1 MRNGRS
7 DGASDV
13 NEGVQAMTDPTD
25 LTRRTILTLGSAGAV
40 GGALALAGC
49 AADAPSG
56 TASPTTT
63 PSPTVTDEPTS
74 EEPTAAPDAPPAGE
88 DIAALA
94 DVPVGGSI
102 DAKINGQDAL
112 IAQPTAGQ
120 VVAFS
125 AICTHQQCVVAAAG
139 DEFHCPCHGSMY
151 DAATG
156 DVIQGPALKAL
167 TPIPVAVSGDRIV
180 AAS

>member
-1 MRNGRS
+1 
-7 DGASDV
+7 
-13 NEGVQAMTDPTD
+13 MTDPTD
-25 LTRRTILTLGSAGAV
+25 LTRRTILALGSAGAV

-49 AADAPSG
+49 AADAPAETS
-56 TASPTTT
+56 SPTATT
-63 PSPTVTDEPTS
+63 PAPSVTDEPPTG
-74 EEPTAAPDAPPAGE
+74 ETAAPDAAPVGE

-102 DAKINGQDAL
+102 DATINGEPAL

-125 AICTHQQCVVAAAG
+125 AVCTHQQCVVAAAG
-139 DEFHCPCHGSMY
+139 NEFDCPCHGSKF

-156 DVIQGPALKAL
+156 DVINGPALRPL
-167 TPIPVAVSGDRIV
+167 STIPVAVSGDRIV

>member
-1 MRNGRS
+1 
-7 DGASDV
+7 
-13 NEGVQAMTDPTD
+13 MTDPTD
-25 LTRRTILTLGSAGAV
+25 VTRRTALTIGSVGAI
-40 GGALALAGC
+40 GSALALAAC
-49 AADAPSG
+49 STAP
-56 TASPTTT
+56 AEPTT
-63 PSPTVTDEPTS
+63 
-74 EEPTAAPDAPPAGE
+74 APDAPPAGG

-102 DAKINGQDAL
+102 DATIDGERAL

-125 AICTHQQCVVAAAG
+125 AICTHRQCVVAAAG
-139 DEFHCPCHGSMY
+139 AELHCPCHGSMF

-156 DVIQGPALKAL
+156 DVIQGPALEPLA
-167 TPIPVAVSGDRIV
+167 PIPVAVAGDRIV

>member
-1 MRNGRS
+1 
-7 DGASDV
+7 V
-13 NEGVQAMTDPTD
+13 
-25 LTRRTILTLGSAGAV
+25 
-40 GGALALAGC
+40 LAGC
-49 AADAPSG
+49 TTDASDGSASP
-56 TASPTTT
+56 TASPS
-63 PSPTVTDEPTS
+63 PSPSLT
-74 EEPTAAPDAPPAGE
+74 EEPEPDATAAPDAPPVGE
-88 DIAALA
+88 DVAALA

-102 DAKINGQDAL
+102 DATINGQPAL

-139 DEFHCPCHGSMY
+139 SEFDCPCHGSKF

-156 DVIQGPALKAL
+156 DVLNGPALEPL
-167 TPIPVAVSGDRIV
+167 SPIAVSVSGDRIV

>member
-1 MRNGRS
+1 
-7 DGASDV
+7 
-13 NEGVQAMTDPTD
+13 MTEPTD
-25 LTRRTILTLGSAGAV
+25 LTRRTVLTLGSVGAV
-40 GGALALAGC
+40 GGALALAACSTG
-49 AADAPSG
+49 DPGG
-56 TASPTTT
+56 TSSATVKPT
-63 PSPTVTDEPTS
+63 PSDETPTDPAS
-74 EEPTAAPDAPPAGE
+74 APDAPHLGG
-88 DIAALA
+88 DVAALA

-102 DAKINGQDAL
+102 DAEINGEPAL

-139 DEFHCPCHGSMY
+139 GEFHCPCHGSKF

-156 DVIQGPALKAL
+156 DVIHGPALEPL
-167 TPIPVAVSGDRIV
+167 SPIEVAVSGDRIV

>member
-1 MRNGRS
+1 
-7 DGASDV
+7 
-13 NEGVQAMTDPTD
+13 MTTSSD
-25 LTRRTILTLGSAGAV
+25 LTRRTVLTVGSAGAV
-40 GGALALAGC
+40 GGVLALAAC
-49 AADAPSG
+49 AADVSDG
-56 TASPTTT
+56 ST
-63 PSPTVTDEPTS
+63 PSSSKPTSAPPSVTDEPVTGA
-74 EEPTAAPDAPPAGE
+74 TGAPDAPAVGE

-102 DAKINGQDAL
+102 DATINGEPAL

-125 AICTHQQCVVAAAG
+125 AICTHQACVVAAAG
-139 DEFHCPCHGSMY
+139 DEFDCPCHGSRF

-156 DVIQGPALKAL
+156 DVLNGPALKPL
-167 TPIPVAVSGDRIV
+167 PSIPVAISGDRIV

>member
-1 MRNGRS
+1 
-7 DGASDV
+7 
-13 NEGVQAMTDPTD
+13 MTDAAE
-25 LTRRTILTLGSAGAV
+25 LTRRTVLALGSTSAV

-49 AADAPSG
+49 APSQEAP
-56 TASPTTT
+56 ASPEASASLDPSADPTDSPAATT
-63 PSPTVTDEPTS
+63 S
-74 EEPTAAPDAPPAGE
+74 PDAPALGG

-102 DAKINGQDAL
+102 DATIDGQPAL
-112 IAQPTAGQ
+112 IAQPTAGT

-139 DEFHCPCHGSMY
+139 AEFHCPCHGSMF

-156 DVIQGPALKAL
+156 DVLNGPALEPLSA
-167 TPIPVAVSGDRIV
+167 IPVAVAGDRIV

>member
-1 MRNGRS
+1 
-7 DGASDV
+7 
-13 NEGVQAMTDPTD
+13 MTDPTD

-40 GGALALAGC
+40 GSALALAGC
-49 AADAPSG
+49 AADAPAETS
-56 TASPTTT
+56 SPTAN
-63 PSPTVTDEPTS
+63 PSPTVTEEPTA
-74 EEPTAAPDAPPAGE
+74 EQPTAAPDAPPVGE

-94 DVPVGGSI
+94 DVPVSGSI
-102 DAKINGQDAL
+102 DATIKGAPAL

-139 DEFHCPCHGSMY
+139 NEFDCPCHGSKY

-156 DVIQGPALKAL
+156 DVLNGPALEPLSA
-167 TPIPVAVSGDRIV
+167 IPVAVSGDRIV
-180 AAS
+180 ATS

>member
-1 MRNGRS
+1 
-7 DGASDV
+7 
-13 NEGVQAMTDPTD
+13 MTDPTD
-25 LTRRTILTLGSAGAV
+25 LTRRTMLTLGSVGAL

-49 AADAPSG
+49 ATDAPEGS
-56 TASPTTT
+56 ASPTTT
-63 PSPTVTDEPTS
+63 PTTPAPSVTDEPET
-74 EEPTAAPDAPPAGE
+74 EPTAAPDAPPVG
-88 DIAALA
+88 DDVAALA

-102 DAKINGQDAL
+102 DATINGQPAL

-139 DEFHCPCHGSMY
+139 AAFDCPCHGSRF

-156 DVIQGPALKAL
+156 DVINGPALEPLSA
-167 TPIPVAVSGDRIV
+167 IPVAVSGDRIV
-180 AAS
+180 ATS

>member
-1 MRNGRS
+1 
-7 DGASDV
+7 
-13 NEGVQAMTDPTD
+13 MTDPTD

-40 GGALALAGC
+40 GSALALAGC

-56 TASPTTT
+56 TASPTAN
-63 PSPTVTDEPTS
+63 PSPTVTEEPTA
-74 EEPTAAPDAPPAGE
+74 EQPTAAPDAPPVGE

-102 DAKINGQDAL
+102 DATIKGAPAL

-139 DEFHCPCHGSMY
+139 NEFDCPCHGSKY

-156 DVIQGPALKAL
+156 DVLNGPALEPLSA
-167 TPIPVAVSGDRIV
+167 IPVAVSGDRIV
-180 AAS
+180 ATS

>member
-1 MRNGRS
+1 
-7 DGASDV
+7 
-13 NEGVQAMTDPTD
+13 MTTSPD
-25 LTRRTILTLGSAGAV
+25 LTRRTVLTVGSAGAV
-40 GGALALAGC
+40 GGVLTLAACSPAEPDGATGSSTPTAVAPSVTDEPVAEPTA
-49 AADAPSG
+49 AADAP
-56 TASPTTT
+56 AL
-63 PSPTVTDEPTS
+63 
-74 EEPTAAPDAPPAGE
+74 GE

-102 DAKINGQDAL
+102 DATINGEPAL

-125 AICTHQQCVVAAAG
+125 AICSHQACVVAAAG
-139 DEFHCPCHGSMY
+139 DEFDCPCHGSRF

-156 DVIQGPALKAL
+156 DVLNGPALEPL
-167 TPIPVAVSGDRIV
+167 SSIPVAVSGDRIV

>member
-1 MRNGRS
+1 
-7 DGASDV
+7 
-13 NEGVQAMTDPTD
+13 MTDPTD
-25 LTRRTILTLGSAGAV
+25 LTRRTMLTLGSFGAF
-40 GGALALAGC
+40 GGALVLAGC
-49 AADAPSG
+49 SADASDGSASP
-56 TASPTTT
+56 TASP
-63 PSPTVTDEPTS
+63 SPTLTEEPGTEPT
-74 EEPTAAPDAPPAGE
+74 TAPDAPAVGE
-88 DIAALA
+88 DVAALA

-102 DAKINGQDAL
+102 DATINGQPAL

-139 DEFHCPCHGSMY
+139 SEFDCPCHGSRF

-156 DVIQGPALKAL
+156 DVLNGPALEPL
-167 TPIPVAVSGDRIV
+167 SPIAVSVSGDRIV

>member
-1 MRNGRS
+1 MS
-7 DGASDV
+7 D
-13 NEGVQAMTDPTD
+13 P
-25 LTRRTILTLGSAGAV
+25 TRRTILTIGSAGAI

-49 AADAPSG
+49 AADSPAPSG
-56 TASPTTT
+56 SAGTT
-63 PSPTVTDEPTS
+63 PPSEVKPPPTETTGPST
-74 EEPTAAPDAPPAGE
+74 APDAPALGG
-88 DIAALA
+88 DIAAVA

-102 DAKINGQDAL
+102 DATIHGQPAL
-112 IAQPTAGQ
+112 IAQPTAGH

-139 DEFHCPCHGSMY
+139 AEFHCPCHGSMY

-156 DVIQGPALKAL
+156 DVVQGPAIDPLP
-167 TPIPVAVSGDRIV
+167 PIAVAISGDRIV

>member
-1 MRNGRS
+1 
-7 DGASDV
+7 
-13 NEGVQAMTDPTD
+13 MTDPTD

-56 TASPTTT
+56 TAAPTTP
-63 PSPTVTDEPTS
+63 PSPTVTEEPTA
-74 EEPTAAPDAPPAGE
+74 EQPTAAPDAPPLGE
-88 DIAALA
+88 DVAALA

-102 DAKINGQDAL
+102 DATINGAPAL
-112 IAQPTAGQ
+112 VAQPTAGQ

-139 DEFHCPCHGSMY
+139 NEFDCPCHGSRF

-156 DVIQGPALKAL
+156 DVLGGPALEPLSA
-167 TPIPVAVSGDRIV
+167 IPVAVSGDRIV
-180 AAS
+180 ATS

>member
-1 MRNGRS
+1 
-7 DGASDV
+7 
-13 NEGVQAMTDPTD
+13 MTDPTD
-25 LTRRTILTLGSAGAV
+25 LTRRTVLTLGSFGAF
-40 GGALALAGC
+40 GGALVLAGC
-49 AADAPSG
+49 STDASDGSG
-56 TASPTTT
+56 SPTASP
-63 PSPTVTDEPTS
+63 SPTLTEEPGTEPT
-74 EEPTAAPDAPPAGE
+74 TAPDAPAVGE
-88 DIAALA
+88 DVAALA

-102 DAKINGQDAL
+102 DATINGQPAL

-139 DEFHCPCHGSMY
+139 SEFDCPCHGSRF

-156 DVIQGPALKAL
+156 DVLNGPALEPL
-167 TPIPVAVSGDRIV
+167 SPIAVSVSGDRIV

>member
-1 MRNGRS
+1 
-7 DGASDV
+7 
-13 NEGVQAMTDPTD
+13 MTNPTE
-25 LTRRTILTLGSAGAV
+25 LTRRTVLTFGSFGAF
-40 GGALALAGC
+40 GGALVLAGC
-49 AADAPSG
+49 AADVSPDDDSPAP
-56 TASPTTT
+56 T
-63 PSPTVTDEPTS
+63 PEPTEDPS
-74 EEPTAAPDAPPAGE
+74 VDPSAAPDAPAVGD

-102 DAKINGQDAL
+102 DATINGEAAL
-112 IAQPTAGQ
+112 ISQPTAGQ

-139 DEFHCPCHGSMY
+139 TEFHCPCHGSMY

-156 DVIQGPALKAL
+156 EVIQGPALEPLSEIA
-167 TPIPVAVSGDRIV
+167 VAVSGDRIV

>member
-1 MRNGRS
+1 
-7 DGASDV
+7 
-13 NEGVQAMTDPTD
+13 MTDPTD

-49 AADAPSG
+49 AADAPAD
-56 TASPTTT
+56 TASPTATT
-63 PSPTVTDEPTS
+63 PAPSVTDEPPT
-74 EEPTAAPDAPPAGE
+74 EETTAPDAAPLGE
-88 DIAALA
+88 DVAALA

-102 DAKINGQDAL
+102 DATINGEPAL

-125 AICTHQQCVVAAAG
+125 AVCTHQQCVVAAAG
-139 DEFHCPCHGSMY
+139 SEFDCPCHGSRF

-156 DVIQGPALKAL
+156 DVIKGPALKPLSA
-167 TPIPVAVSGDRIV
+167 IPVAVSGDRIV
-180 AAS
+180 ATS

>member
-1 MRNGRS
+1 
-7 DGASDV
+7 
-13 NEGVQAMTDPTD
+13 MTDPT
-25 LTRRTILTLGSAGAV
+25 RRTVLTLGSAGAI

-49 AADAPSG
+49 AADAPS
-56 TASPTTT
+56 PTSSSSDV
-63 PSPTVTDEPTS
+63 PPTVVEDPPTS
-74 EEPTAAPDAPPAGE
+74 TGPTAAPDAPALGG
-88 DIAALA
+88 DVAALA

-102 DAKINGQDAL
+102 DATIDGEPAL

-139 DEFHCPCHGSMY
+139 DEFHCPCHGSMF

-156 DVIQGPALKAL
+156 DVIQGPALEPL
-167 TPIPVAVSGDRIV
+167 TPIAVAVSGDRIV

>member
-1 MRNGRS
+1 
-7 DGASDV
+7 
-13 NEGVQAMTDPTD
+13 MTTSSH
-25 LTRRTILTLGSAGAV
+25 LTRRTVLTVGSTGALGGV
-40 GGALALAGC
+40 LALAAC
-49 AADAPSG
+49 APGDPDASSSKPTSAAPS
-56 TASPTTT
+56 
-63 PSPTVTDEPTS
+63 VTDEPVTG
-74 EEPTAAPDAPPAGE
+74 TTGAPDAPAVGE

-102 DAKINGQDAL
+102 DATINGEPAL

-125 AICTHQQCVVAAAG
+125 AVCTHQGCIVAASG
-139 DEFHCPCHGSMY
+139 DEFDCPCHGSKF

-156 DVIQGPALKAL
+156 DVLNGPALEPLPA
-167 TPIPVAVSGDRIV
+167 IPVAVSGDRIV

>member
-1 MRNGRS
+1 
-7 DGASDV
+7 V
-13 NEGVQAMTDPTD
+13 
-25 LTRRTILTLGSAGAV
+25 LTLGSVGAV
-40 GGALALAGC
+40 GSALALAGC
-49 AADAPSG
+49 AADAPDATS
-56 TASPTTT
+56 TAT
-63 PSPTVTDEPTS
+63 PSPLPPPTVTNDPPA
-74 EEPTAAPDAPPAGE
+74 EPTAAPDAPALGE

-102 DAKINGQDAL
+102 DATINGEPAL

-151 DAATG
+151 DAVTG
-156 DVIQGPALKAL
+156 DVIQGPALEAL
-167 TPIPVAVSGDRIV
+167 PSIPVAVAGDRIV